1 MSDQQTPLHSKHLAL
16 GAKMT
21 PFAGF
26 EMPVQYTGIIDE
38 HLTVRERVGMFDVS
52 HMGEVLVTG
61 PEALDF
67 IQRLVTNDAEKLFDG
82 RAMYTVMCREDG
94 GIVDDLLVYRLGAD
108 RYMLVINASNI
119 ESDLAWMRSQKLQ
132 DASIENISG
141 SVGLIAVQGPSAFD
155 TVSKISPVS
164 IDELKFYHFAELETG
179 SFFGCKMAILSH
191 TGYTGESGLE
201 IYSDADRAG
210 EIWDALF
217 EAGEEFG
224 IKPIGLGARDTLR
237 LESGF
242 CLYGND
248 ITIETNPLEAGLGWL
263 TKLDKRD
270 FVGRNALAEI
280 KEAGPGRKLVGFVS
294 RERGIPRPGD
304 TLLDPDGQ
312 QIGHV
317 TSGTQS
323 PILRAGIGLGYVTNR
338 SEYTSPGSDLSV
350 RSRNRSFTVRV
361 QQPPFHKVR

>member
-1 MSDQQTPLHSKHLAL
+1 
-16 GAKMT
+16 
-21 PFAGF
+21 
-26 EMPVQYTGIIDE
+26 MPVQYTGIIDE
-38 HLTVRERVGMFDVS
+38 HMTVRKRVGMFDVS

-67 IQRLVTNDAEKLFDG
+67 IQRLVTNDAEKLVDG
-82 RAMYTVMCREDG
+82 KAMYTVMCREGG

-119 ESDLAWMRSQKLQ
+119 ESDFEWMRHQNLR
-132 DASIENISG
+132 DASLENISDG
-141 SVGLIAVQGPSAFD
+141 VALIAVQGPSAFE

-164 IDELKFYHFAELETG
+164 IDELKFYHFVELEAG
-179 SFFGCKMAILSH
+179 SYYGSKTAILSH
-191 TGYTGESGLE
+191 TGYTGDSGLE
-201 IYSDADRAG
+201 IYCDADRAG

-248 ITIETNPLEAGLGWL
+248 ITTETNPLEAGLGWL
-263 TKLDKRD
+263 TKLDKGD

-294 RERGIPRPGD
+294 QERGIPRPGD
-304 TLLDPDGQ
+304 TLLDPNGQ
-312 QIGHV
+312 EVGHV

-323 PILRAGIGLGYVTNR
+323 PMLRTGIGLGYVTNR
-338 SEYTSPGSDLSV
+338 SEYTSRGSELSV

-361 QQPPFHKVR
+361 QRPPFHKER